1 MLDAFSVKP
10 LLKRGAL
17 IAAANWQVV
26 LLQFIAESAF
36 KLLLIVPV
44 VGAAC
49 LGALLAGANVLDLAS
64 RDVRQIL
71 ALLVSALGAH
81 PGALACYLAGA
92 LVLLV
97 GGAAV
102 TFLAK
107 GGSVAV
113 LVRAERHAPAVER
126 PPLRLA
132 VFRRAEAFRIERFS
146 TWSQRLFRRYFVLG
160 LGLMAAYGALGV
172 IYLVSVYTAYQVV
185 ADTGL
190 VLAWTLL
197 ASLLSVGLVLSGT
210 VVNLLYLL
218 TQIAIAADDC
228 GVGAAMRA
236 VTRFLAREYR
246 TVAILFAALLTIVG
260 LATIASILATTSL
273 GVIGFVPIVGLA
285 VVPLQLIAWL
295 ARAVLFQ
302 YLGLTALCAYVR
314 LYRVDQQSALV
325 ATSAPVSA

>member
-1 MLDAFSVKP
+1 MPDALSVKP

-36 KLLLIVPV
+36 KLLLIVPLA
-44 VGAAC
+44 GAAL
-49 LGALLAGANVLDLAS
+49 LGALLAGAGVLDLAS
-64 RDVRQIL
+64 LDVRSML
-71 ALLVSALGAH
+71 GLLVAALGAH

-92 LVLLV
+92 LVVLV

-107 GGSVAV
+107 GGTVAV

-146 TWSQRLFRRYFVLG
+146 TWSQRLFRRYFLLG
-160 LGLMAAYGALGV
+160 FGLMAAYAALGV
-172 IYLVSVYTAYQVV
+172 IYLASVYTAYRLV

-197 ASLLSVGLVLSGT
+197 ASLLSVALVLSGT
-210 VVNLLYLL
+210 VINLLYLL
-218 TQIAIAADDC
+218 TQIAIAAEDC
-228 GVGAAMRA
+228 GVVAGMRA
-236 VTRFLAREYR
+236 VVRFLAREYR
-246 TVAILFAALLTIVG
+246 TVAFLFAALLTIVG

-285 VVPLQLIAWL
+285 VVPLQLLAWL

-314 LYRVDQQSALV
+314 LYRVDRQSLV
-325 ATSAPVSA
+325 ATSAPASA

>member
-1 MLDAFSVKP
+1 MPDALSVKP

-36 KLLLIVPV
+36 KLLLTVPV
-44 VGAAC
+44 IGAAS
-49 LGALLAGANVLDLAS
+49 LGALLAGASVLELAS

-71 ALLVSALGAH
+71 TLLVAALAAH
-81 PGALACYLAGA
+81 PGALVCYLAGV

-107 GGSVAV
+107 GGTVAV
-113 LVRAERHAPAVER
+113 LVRAERHAPAIER

-132 VFRRAEAFRIERFS
+132 AFRRAEAFRIERFS

-160 LGLMAAYGALGV
+160 LGLMAAYGALAV
-172 IYLVSVYTAYQVV
+172 IYLLSVYTAYRVI

-197 ASLLSVGLVLSGT
+197 ASLMSVALVLSGT

-218 TQIAIAADDC
+218 TQIAIASDDC
-228 GVGAAMRA
+228 GIAAGMRA
-236 VTRFLAREYR
+236 VARFLAREYR

-273 GVIGFVPIVGLA
+273 GVIGFVPVVGLA
-285 VVPLQLIAWL
+285 VVPLQLVAWL
-295 ARAVLFQ
+295 ARTVLFQ
-302 YLGLTALCAYVR
+302 YLGLTALGAYVR
-314 LYRVDQQSALV
+314 LYRVDRQADI
-325 ATSAPVSA
+325 AGASAPASA

>member
-1 MLDAFSVKP
+1 MPDPLSVKP

-44 VGAAC
+44 AGAALVC
-49 LGALLAGANVLDLAS
+49 ALLAGTSVLDLAS
-64 RDVRQIL
+64 RDVRSIL
-71 ALLVSALGAH
+71 ALLVNALGAH
-81 PGALACYLAGA
+81 PGALACYVAGA

-107 GGSVAV
+107 GGTVAV
-113 LVRAERHAPAVER
+113 LVRAERHAPPVER

-132 VFRRAEAFRIERFS
+132 IFRRAEAFRIERFS
-146 TWSQRLFRRYFVLG
+146 SWSQRLFRRYFVLG
-160 LGLMAAYGALGV
+160 LGLMAAYASLGV
-172 IYLVSVYTAYQVV
+172 TYLASVYAAYRIV

-190 VLAWTLL
+190 VLVWTLL
-197 ASLLSVGLVLSGT
+197 ASLLSVALVLTGT

-218 TQIAIAADDC
+218 TQIAIAAEDC
-228 GVGAAMRA
+228 GVAAGMRA
-236 VTRFLAREYR
+236 MVRFLRREFR

-285 VVPLQLIAWL
+285 VVPLQLVAWL

-314 LYRVDQQSALV
+314 LYRLDAQPGLV
-325 ATSAPVSA
+325 ATSTPA